1 MSEHNGRRKFN
12 EIRQHMQIDED
23 EMQAISP
30 TESQASSADGVFL
43 APSHR
48 PSHPFR
54 VIEPDGASV
63 QSILSLGKVGR
74 LLGSNPAD
82 PFIGL
87 FNKLF
92 IICLRF
98 AEQKL
103 FQEKSLLYGQ
113 LILNHPSHPHQS
125 RVKTNQLVRVKR

>member
-1 MSEHNGRRKFN
+1 
-12 EIRQHMQIDED
+12 MQIDED
-23 EMQAISP
+23 EMQAVSP

-74 LLGSNPAD
+74 LLGSVPTD
-82 PFIGL
+82 HFIGL
-87 FNKLF
+87 YT
-92 IICLRF
+92 
-98 AEQKL
+98 
-103 FQEKSLLYGQ
+103 KSLYKYNFVYNFL
-113 LILNHPSHPHQS
+113 
-125 RVKTNQLVRVKR
+125 KRF

>member
-1 MSEHNGRRKFN
+1 
-12 EIRQHMQIDED
+12 MQTDED
-23 EMQAISP
+23 EMQAVSP

-74 LLGSNPAD
+74 LLGSVPTD
-82 PFIGL
+82 YSIGL
-87 FNKLF
+87 YLAFS
-92 IICLRF
+92 IIFYVYKCT
-98 AEQKL
+98 
-103 FQEKSLLYGQ
+103 
-113 LILNHPSHPHQS
+113 ILNDEHY
-125 RVKTNQLVRVKR
+125 RKRICFATIRK

>member
-1 MSEHNGRRKFN
+1 
-12 EIRQHMQIDED
+12 MQIDED
-23 EMQAISP
+23 EMQAVSP

-74 LLGSNPAD
+74 LLGSVPTD
-82 PFIGL
+82 HFIGL
-87 FNKLF
+87 YIKLLVF
-92 IICLRF
+92 FVLKITF
-98 AEQKL
+98 FKV
-103 FQEKSLLYGQ
+103 
-113 LILNHPSHPHQS
+113 IL
-125 RVKTNQLVRVKR
+125 K

>member
-1 MSEHNGRRKFN
+1 
-12 EIRQHMQIDED
+12 MQIDED
-23 EMQAISP
+23 EMQAVSP

-74 LLGSNPAD
+74 LLGSIPTD
-82 PFIGL
+82 HFIGL
-87 FNKLF
+87 YNN
-92 IICLRF
+92 
-98 AEQKL
+98 
-103 FQEKSLLYGQ
+103 LLIVYKD
-113 LILNHPSHPHQS
+113 ILNKATFRERICPAAIV
-125 RVKTNQLVRVKR
+125 RNQII

>member
-1 MSEHNGRRKFN
+1 
-12 EIRQHMQIDED
+12 MQIDDD
-23 EMQAISP
+23 EMQAVSP

-74 LLGSNPAD
+74 LLGSAPTD
-82 PFIGL
+82 HLIGL
-87 FNKLF
+87 FNK
-92 IICLRF
+92 
-98 AEQKL
+98 
-103 FQEKSLLYGQ
+103 SLY
-113 LILNHPSHPHQS
+113 IF
-125 RVKTNQLVRVKR
+125 VRNIFHKAVLK

>member
-1 MSEHNGRRKFN
+1 
-12 EIRQHMQIDED
+12 MQTDED
-23 EMQAISP
+23 ETQAISP

-74 LLGSNPAD
+74 LLGSATSD
-82 PFIGL
+82 HFIGL
-87 FNKLF
+87 CNIIFEVFEIILKLN
-92 IICLRF
+92 
-98 AEQKL
+98 
-103 FQEKSLLYGQ
+103 LL
-113 LILNHPSHPHQS
+113 
-125 RVKTNQLVRVKR
+125 

>member
-1 MSEHNGRRKFN
+1 
-12 EIRQHMQIDED
+12 MQIDED

-74 LLGSNPAD
+74 LLGSNSAD

-87 FNKLF
+87 YH
-92 IICLRF
+92 IIILY
-98 AEQKL
+98 
-103 FQEKSLLYGQ
+103 LLH
-113 LILNHPSHPHQS
+113 ICE
-125 RVKTNQLVRVKR
+125 